1 MHAES
6 IREIKRRQNNEYWR
20 CLLMA
25 IEAADLFT
33 LETAAALESRLD
45 DSSLEIDTRI
55 GLIGYYT
62 FRRYEIPELIQL
74 RASHIKWMVEHR
86 PEHPFMRS
94 NLVSL
99 SPSVDGLNLYV
110 EVGAAWLELLTK
122 ADTNCY
128 ALFNG
133 ARFFFSTQK
142 ELSERFLVCGISV
155 TADNAMFKEE
165 LEELY
170 KSWFESLPRVTE
182 SNQ

>member
-1 MHAES
+1 MNAES
-6 IREIKRRQNNEYWR
+6 IREIRRRQNNEYWR

-33 LETAAALESRLD
+33 VETAAALESRLD

-55 GLIGYYT
+55 SLIGYYT
-62 FRRYEIPELIQL
+62 FRRYEVPELIQP
-74 RASHIKWMVEHR
+74 RAEHIKWMVKHF
-86 PEHPFMRS
+86 PAHPFMKS

-99 SPSVDGLNLYV
+99 SPSVDSLDLYV
-110 EVGAAWLELLTK
+110 EVGAAWLELLKK

-133 ARFFFSTQK
+133 ARFFFTAKK

-155 TADNAMFKEE
+155 TADNAMFKDE
-165 LEELY
+165 LVELY
-170 KSWFESLPRVTE
+170 KSWFESLPEATGT
-182 SNQ
+182 NK

>member
-33 LETAAALESRLD
+33 VETAAALESRLD

-55 GLIGYYT
+55 SLIGYYT
-62 FRRYEIPELIQL
+62 FRRYEIPELIQP
-74 RASHIKWMVEHR
+74 RAEHIKWMVKHF
-86 PEHPFMRS
+86 PAHPFMKS

-99 SPSVDGLNLYV
+99 SPSVDGLDLYV
-110 EVGAAWLELLTK
+110 EVGAAWLELLK
-122 ADTNCY
+122 HADANCD

-133 ARFFFSTQK
+133 ARYFFSTQK
-142 ELSERFLVCGISV
+142 ELPERFLMCGISV
-155 TADNAMFKEE
+155 TSDNEDFRKE
-165 LEELY
+165 LIQLY
-170 KSWFESLPRVTE
+170 KSWPESLQYER
-182 SNQ
+182 N